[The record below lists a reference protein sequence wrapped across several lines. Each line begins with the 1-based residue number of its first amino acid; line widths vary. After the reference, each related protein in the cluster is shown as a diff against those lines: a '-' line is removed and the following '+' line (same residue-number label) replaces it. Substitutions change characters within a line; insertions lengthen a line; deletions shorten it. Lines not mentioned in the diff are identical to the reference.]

1 MNTYSDHRG
10 SLTSIKDIPFDVKEI
25 LISKSGANVVRGL
38 HLSPYP
44 KRIMVV
50 TGSVYDFFINP
61 LTMEHTEVTL
71 KTGEYVDVPA
81 GWAHGFY
88 SIEPSELVYLLG
100 GRFDAS
106 LDQTIFWNDPSL
118 PLSRMFPNESL
129 ILSKKDADAPYAV
142 TYDYLVLGARGF
154 LGSACVNTLRSQG
167 YTVFESNERL
177 GSPMIREQMIKSRAR
192 FVICA
197 AGISGKPTIDWCEQ
211 NEVETYESN
220 YVGII
225 NLLSLT
231 SALNVHTTIFGSGF
245 VYSGNKSTYTEDD
258 VGDHDKKV
266 YSKWRIELEKVLPF
280 YPHALYLRILYPVT
294 LDGHPKC
301 FLTKMLGRASSVHPI
316 HVPLTVVPDLF
327 PMISTLCS
335 AGAYGIY
342 NFVNEGTISLVRL
355 LTMYSEKREKITINV
370 STQGEARGG
379 YELSVA
385 KLKKLVDVRSVE
397 DALYAAL

>member
-1 MNTYSDHRG
+1 M
-10 SLTSIKDIPFDVKEI
+10 
-25 LISKSGANVVRGL
+25 
-38 HLSPYP
+38 
-44 KRIMVV
+44 
-50 TGSVYDFFINP
+50 
-61 LTMEHTEVTL
+61 
-71 KTGEYVDVPA
+71 
-81 GWAHGFY
+81 
-88 SIEPSELVYLLG
+88 
-100 GRFDAS
+100 
-106 LDQTIFWNDPSL
+106 
-118 PLSRMFPNESL
+118 
-129 ILSKKDADAPYAV
+129 
-142 TYDYLVLGARGF
+142 
-154 LGSACVNTLRSQG
+154 
-167 YTVFESNERL
+167 
-177 GSPMIREQMIKSRAR
+177 
-192 FVICA
+192 
-197 AGISGKPTIDWCEQ
+197 
-211 NEVETYESN
+211 
-220 YVGII
+220 
-225 NLLSLT
+225 T

-397 DALYAAL
+397 DTVSTSSRDIPW

>member
-1 MNTYSDHRG
+1 MNTYNDLRG
-10 SLTSIKDIPFDVKEI
+10 SITSIKDIPFDVKEI
-25 LISKSGANVVRGL
+25 LISKSGANVLRGL

-44 KRIMVV
+44 KRVMVV

-61 LTMEHTEVTL
+61 LTMKRIEIIL
-71 KTGEYVDVPA
+71 KTGEYIDVPA

-106 LDQTIFWNDPSL
+106 LDRTIFWNDPSL
-118 PLSRMFPNESL
+118 PLSRAFPNESL
-129 ILSKKDADAPYAV
+129 ILSKKDSDAPYAAV
-142 TYDYLVLGARGF
+142 YDYFVLGARGF
-154 LGSACVNTLRSQG
+154 LGSACVNILRSQG
-167 YTVFESNERL
+167 YAVFESNHRF
-177 GSPMIREQMIKSRAR
+177 GSPMIREQIIKSRAR

-211 NEVETYESN
+211 NEFETYQSN

-225 NLLSLT
+225 DLMELT
-231 SALNVHTTIFGSGF
+231 AALNIHTTIFGSGF
-245 VYSGNKSTYTEDD
+245 VYSGKKTIYTETDP
-258 VGDHDKKV
+258 GDHDGKV
-266 YSKWRIELEKVLPF
+266 YSKWRIELEKVIPM
-280 YPHALYLRILYPVT
+280 YAHVLYLRILYPVT
-294 LDGHPKC
+294 LDGHSKC
-301 FLTKMLGRASSVHPI
+301 FITKMLLRASSVHPI
-316 HVPLTVVPDLF
+316 RVSLTVVPDLF
-327 PMISTLCS
+327 PTISTLCNAS
-335 AGAYGIY
+335 AHGVY

-355 LTMYSEKREKITINV
+355 LTMYSEKREKITVNV

-385 KLKKLVDVRSVE
+385 KLKTITDVRSVE